1 MKTAFTIIGSVI
13 VGVAAMSLF
22 AKVQNETTSE
32 TFVTVD
38 SIKKVAKLATVEY
51 NVSVVEKRTVPLNV
65 KVGITLK
72 LKKAKFLVLTSGI
85 VTGSVDLNKAKI
97 DIDKET
103 KKVKI
108 VFNKNAV
115 NVSNAAI
122 NKGYPEFI
130 TITDRKLFKRL
141 KDEDFAAGARAANAK
156 LKSTAES
163 DGIVKKTKAEAKTL
177 ITNFLASLGYSTSVK
192 FR

>member
-1 MKTAFTIIGSVI
+1 MKTAFIIIGSVI
-13 VGVAAMSLF
+13 VGVAAMSLY
-22 AKVQNETTSE
+22 ANVMDETTSE

-85 VTGSVDLNKAKI
+85 VTGSVNLNKAKI
-97 DIDKET
+97 KIDKEA

-115 NVSNAAI
+115 NISNAAI
-122 NKGYPEFI
+122 NRGYPEFI

-141 KDEDFAAGARAANAK
+141 KDSDFSAGARVANAK
-156 LKSTAES
+156 LKSTAEN

-177 ITNFLASLGYSTSVK
+177 IKNFLATLGYSSSIQ
-192 FR
+192 FN